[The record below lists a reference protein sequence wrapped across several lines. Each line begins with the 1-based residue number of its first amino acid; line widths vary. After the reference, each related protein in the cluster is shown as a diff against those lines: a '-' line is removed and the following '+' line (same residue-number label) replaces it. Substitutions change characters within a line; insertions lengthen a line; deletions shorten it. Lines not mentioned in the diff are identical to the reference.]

1 MGRIILHCDLNGF
14 YASVECFYHPEL
26 RAFPVAVAGD
36 PELRHGII
44 LAKNG
49 IAKQYGV
56 KTGEAIWQAREKC
69 PGLITVKPHFEL
81 YQKHSRLARMIYTE
95 YSDRVESF
103 GPDECWLDLSGRVD
117 SMQAGQRTADEIRR
131 RIREELGIT
140 VSVGVSFNKIFAKLG
155 SDYKKP
161 DATTVISEDNFRQIV
176 WPLAASEM
184 IYVGKATTRK
194 LARFGIHTLGQLA
207 MADPQAL
214 RGLLGK
220 NGVMLWRWANGQ
232 DYAAVRQYQ
241 AEPAVKSIGNST
253 TAPHDIVSDDDLRI
267 TLHLL
272 CESVASRLRDQG
284 YRCGTVQIHIRDKT
298 LFVYE
303 RQAPL
308 PYPAGD
314 AESLFHAAYKL
325 ASRHNLRE
333 HPVRSLGVRA
343 CALVDDKVTQLSI
356 FPEIQ
361 RMQKQEELERAMDDL
376 KNRFGAKIVQRG
388 LMLTDR
394 KMSALDPK
402 RDHTVHPESYF
413 R

>member
-1 MGRIILHCDLNGF
+1 MDRTILHCDLNGF
-14 YASVECFYHPEL
+14 YAAVECFYHPEL
-26 RAFPVAVAGD
+26 RPFPVAVAGD

-49 IAKQYGV
+49 VAKQYNI

-69 PGLITVKPHFEL
+69 PELIIVKPHHAL
-81 YQKHSRLARMIYTE
+81 YQKHSRLAREIYTD

-103 GPDECWLDLSGRVD
+103 GPDECWVDLSGRVERFED
-117 SMQAGQRTADEIRR
+117 GKRIADEIRG

-140 VSVGVSFNKIFAKLG
+140 ASVGVSFNKVFAKLG

-161 DATTVISEDNFRQIV
+161 DATTVISRENYREIV
-176 WPLAASEM
+176 WPLAANEM
-184 IYVGKATTRK
+184 IYIGQATTRK
-194 LARFGIHTLGQLA
+194 LARFGVHTLGQLA
-207 MADPQAL
+207 DTDPEAL

-232 DYAAVRQYQ
+232 DYAPVRQYQ
-241 AEPAVKSIGNST
+241 TDPPVKSIGNST
-253 TAPHDIVSDDDLRI
+253 TAPRDIVTEQDAKI

-272 CESVASRLRDQG
+272 CESVASRMREQG
-284 YRCGTVQIHIRDKT
+284 RRCNTVQLQVRDAALYT
-298 LFVYE
+298 YE

-308 PYPAGD
+308 PYPTGD
-314 AESLFHAAYKL
+314 AQTIFRAAFAL
-325 ASRHNLRE
+325 LSRHNLRE

-343 CALVDDKVTQLSI
+343 CALEEDRVTQLSI
-356 FPEIQ
+356 FPEMQ
-361 RMQKQEELERAMDDL
+361 RVQRQEELERAVDGLRD
-376 KNRFGAKIVQRG
+376 RFGAKIVQRG

-394 KMSALDPK
+394 QLSAVNPK
-402 RDHTVHPESYF
+402 GDHLIHPESYF